1 MSNLLDKRYYA
12 KFSPNSTYFNN
23 YYGDPRN
30 VTVSLRARFRPR
42 PACPPFPVFPVFLH
56 GFSSRFSNLCT

>member
-30 VTVSLRARFRPR
+30 VTVSLRARF
-42 PACPPFPVFPVFLH
+42 
-56 GFSSRFSNLCT
+56 